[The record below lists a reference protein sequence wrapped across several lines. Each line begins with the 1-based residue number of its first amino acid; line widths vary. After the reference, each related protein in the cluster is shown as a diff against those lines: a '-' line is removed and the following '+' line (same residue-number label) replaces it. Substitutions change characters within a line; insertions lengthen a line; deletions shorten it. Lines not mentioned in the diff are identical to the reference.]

1 MYKLLLCQRYL
12 RTRFIALA
20 SIISVMLGVA
30 TMIVVNSV
38 MAGFA
43 TEMRTRIHGIL
54 ADIVI
59 ESGSLNGA
67 YNAEEK
73 MRMAE
78 EAVGEHIAA
87 MSPTVEIYGMLS
99 FQYVGEWFH
108 KPVTIIGIDPRT
120 KAKVSDL
127 TEHLLNYQ
135 TVRSKEGHIE
145 RAALRRLDQGPDWEL
160 EPEFREHRR
169 MRAQQRR
176 MIDLEEGLPF
186 TQTEAH
192 AGGILPA
199 PGSSEAPDHVEP
211 ALKAEPATGDDPAA
225 AGGLP
230 GDLLNAVNEQQAAQE
245 ADVDPSEPLPARCY
259 IGAGLISF
267 LYEDRETKEIR
278 SQFMVQPGDDIK
290 LSTITAGRP
299 PQAIHFNATTVDV
312 FKSGMSEYDS
322 NLVFMNLEELQ
333 VLRGMFDPQTGE
345 VDPTTGKV
353 DPNTCTRAFTTIQI
367 RLKDYRDAKMVV
379 ERLQS
384 IFPPGMYAV
393 RTWEEKQGPLLEAV
407 AVESAILNVLLFLII
422 AVAGFGILAIFFMIV
437 VEKTRDIGILK
448 ALGASS
454 NGIATI
460 FLAYGLGLGLVGACV
475 GTVAGLLFV
484 WNINAIEKWLSW
496 LTGIEVFNDRIY
508 YFQEIPTHI
517 DPMMVFWVAIG
528 AMSIAVLASVLP
540 ARRASRLHPVRA
552 LRYE

>member
-12 RTRFIALA
+12 RTRFIELA

-59 ESGSLNGA
+59 ESGSLAGA
-67 YNAEEK
+67 YDAHEK
-73 MRMAE
+73 MRMADE
-78 EAVGEHIAA
+78 VAGPYIAA

-108 KPVTIIGIDPRT
+108 KPVTIIGIDPHS

-127 TEHLLNYQ
+127 TQHLMNYQ
-135 TVRSKEGHIE
+135 TVRSKEGNIE
-145 RAALRRLDQGPDWEL
+145 RSALRRLDQEPDWEL

-169 MRAQQRR
+169 MRAHQRK
-176 MIDLEEGLPF
+176 MLDLEQGSPF
-186 TQTEAH
+186 ATTDKKA
-192 AGGILPA
+192 PA
-199 PGSSEAPDHVEP
+199 AEP
-211 ALKAEPATGDDPAA
+211 NPAEPAAGDDPAM
-225 AGGLP
+225 AGGLDD
-230 GDLLNAVNEQQAAQE
+230 DLLNAVNEQQAARE
-245 ADVDPSEPLPARCY
+245 ADLDPSDPLPARAY

-278 SQFMVQPGDDIK
+278 AQYMVQPGDDIK
-290 LSTITAGRP
+290 LSTISAGRP
-299 PQAIHFNATTVDV
+299 PEAIHFNATLVDV

-322 NLVFMNLEELQ
+322 NLVFMNLNELQ

-345 VDPTTGKV
+345 IDPATGKV
-353 DPNTCTRAFTTIQI
+353 DPKTCTQAFTTIQI
-367 RLKDYRDAKMVV
+367 RLKDYRDAKAVV
-379 ERLQS
+379 ERLRS
-384 IFPPGMYAV
+384 VFPPGLYSV

-454 NGIATI
+454 NGIASI
-460 FLAYGLGLGLVGACV
+460 FLSYGLGLGLVGSCV

-484 WNINAIEKWLSW
+484 WNINTIEKWLSW

-517 DPMMVFWVAIG
+517 DPWMVFWVAVG

-540 ARRASRLHPVRA
+540 ARRAAQLHPVRA